1 MTTKIRKWGNSYAV
15 RVPKA
20 LAHKLGVRDGSAIN
34 FKIEPVH
41 RKPTLNELLDQIR
54 PENIHP
60 LIDWGPDVGHQIR
73 TIDWQ
78 ARSVKYIGDAAHNTV
93 QDVCYELEL
102 LIKGE

>member
-60 LIDWGPDVGHQIR
+60 LIDGGPDVGNEIWEYQLYLLCREYISVLPYFISNVRTPVHQ
-73 TIDWQ
+73 
-78 ARSVKYIGDAAHNTV
+78 
-93 QDVCYELEL
+93 
-102 LIKGE
+102 